1 MAISSRVFSRHAGF
15 FSRFRGKLRSQN
27 DVSNAVSS
35 NSLPKLSGLGPFV
48 ELPSF
53 KPLGESNDSLNVKMP
68 DGSKISIL
76 SGSIVAMNGDI
87 SKLHSDTKH
96 INNYQFQEVTSGAPA
111 SLLVNGGRG
120 TYVMI
125 NIDDKAES
133 WRIMNNYNVLAWTG
147 FTLELHPDSTFS
159 QFEGF
164 TTSGKGTLVIRGE
177 NDAFAVHLGPGEE
190 FIVNPGCLIA
200 ANTRPVPLSL
210 NYTRYPILPAEWRL
224 RLQAYKSYL
233 CNLIRPGIRQCKTWY
248 TAMIS
253 KLGINE
259 AFKTVA
265 TYTGMVS
272 FFWRIY
278 IANNLRQKPVYF
290 KVKGPASLLIDNRHH
305 ASNKQYFSKIEMDR
319 IIRNS

>member
-1 MAISSRVFSRHAGF
+1 MSSRVFRRHAGF
-15 FSRFRGKLRSQN
+15 LSRFKGKLRSPN
-27 DVSNAVSS
+27 DVSYEVSS

-53 KPLGESNDSLNVKMP
+53 KPLGEANDSLSVKMP

-87 SKLHSDTKH
+87 SKVHSEARH
-96 INNYQFQEVTSGAPA
+96 INNYRFQEVTSDAPV
-111 SLLVNGGRG
+111 SLLINGGRS

-125 NIDDKAES
+125 KIDDKAES

-159 QFEGF
+159 RSEGF

-177 NDAFAVHLGPGEE
+177 NDAFAVHLGPDEE
-190 FIVNPGCLIA
+190 FVVNPGCLIA
-200 ANTRPVPLSL
+200 TNTRPVPISL
-210 NYTRYPILPAEWRL
+210 NYTCYPMLPVEWKIRFH
-224 RLQAYKSYL
+224 AYKSKL
-233 CNLIRPGIRQCKTWY
+233 CNLVRPGIRQCKSWC
-248 TAMIS
+248 ASMSS

-259 AFKTVA
+259 TLKTIA
-265 TYTGMVS
+265 TYTGIIA
-272 FFWRIY
+272 FYWRLY
-278 IANNLRQKPVYF
+278 IANMLRQKPVYF

-305 ASNKQYFSKIEMDR
+305 ASNRQYFSKIEMDR
-319 IIRNS
+319 IIKNS